1 MPPIAMKYG
10 QKNSQTGEKNHFGT
24 EPKKI
29 CPKIAL
35 PLNVGFPMILGM

>member
-1 MPPIAMKYG
+1 MDKCSTAGKRA
-10 QKNSQTGEKNHFGT
+10 
-24 EPKKI
+24 KKI

>member
-10 QKNSQTGEKNHFGT
+10 QKTAKQVKKSLWHRA
-24 EPKKI
+24 KKI